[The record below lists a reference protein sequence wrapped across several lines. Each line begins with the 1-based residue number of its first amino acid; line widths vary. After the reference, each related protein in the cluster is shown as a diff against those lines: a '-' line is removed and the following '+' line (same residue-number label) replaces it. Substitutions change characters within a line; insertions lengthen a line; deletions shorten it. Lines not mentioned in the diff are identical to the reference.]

1 MSRWLIAYNTRPA
14 LPTLNREAQ
23 PPQPTANDA
32 ERRCLPIGS
41 INNIPGSFHN
51 AIDISG
57 DICRKLCNGS
67 LKDCCKQACMLY
79 LVEHGGQKVERN
91 AHLRSFTGHSKGQK
105 SACDV
110 CTKTQVHNVSM
121 TWTLTRGYSIEPSP
135 LAIYRKST
143 ILRYW
148 QFPGIPNL
156 SKQLLILPV
165 R

>member
-57 DICRKLCNGS
+57 DICPVHSQTVQRVTKTL
-67 LKDCCKQACMLY
+67 CCKQACMLY

-105 SACDV
+105 SACV
-110 CTKTQVHNVSM
+110 MYVLMAFETASGINHKVSSCGQRSA
-121 TWTLTRGYSIEPSP
+121 TPKLRSPSNLRSIVVVLS
-135 LAIYRKST
+135 LV
-143 ILRYW
+143 
-148 QFPGIPNL
+148 PN
-156 SKQLLILPV
+156 
-165 R
+165 